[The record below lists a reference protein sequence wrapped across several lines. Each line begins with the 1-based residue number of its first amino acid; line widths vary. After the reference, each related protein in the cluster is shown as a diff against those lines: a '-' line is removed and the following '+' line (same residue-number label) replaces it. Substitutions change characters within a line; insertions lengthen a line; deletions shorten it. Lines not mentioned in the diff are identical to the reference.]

1 MEEQEKRV
9 SIKDYQPT
17 PEQLAA
23 IAEHDKKRA
32 ELVALTQKQ
41 WDEKQSAKRSKIK
54 K

>member
-1 MEEQEKRV
+1 MSEEARRV
-9 SIKDYQPT
+9 SVKDYKPT

-23 IAEHDKKRA
+23 IVEHDKKRA

-41 WDEKQSAKRSKIK
+41 WEEKQAAKRAKIK

>member
-1 MEEQEKRV
+1 MEEEVKRV

-17 PEQLAA
+17 TEQLAA
-23 IAEHDKKRA
+23 IAEHERKRA

-41 WDEKQSAKRSKIK
+41 WEQKQAAKRLKIK